1 MVYQMRQECNH
12 LEEGL
17 SDELMLTREEEEEI
31 DVRLV
36 SSHVHRPLTSFILQ
50 REIELEK
57 EEIFQ
62 QIDKQYAQERQ
73 ELENIL
79 TKVTLYLFLPLY

>member
-12 LEEGL
+12 LEAGL
-17 SDELMLTREEEEEI
+17 SDEVMLTRKEEEEI
-31 DVRLV
+31 DVRLR
-36 SSHVHRPLTSFILQ
+36 SSGVQRRLTSFILQ

-62 QIDKQYAQERQ
+62 QIDKQYAQERE

-79 TKVTLYLFLPLY
+79 SKVILYLFLSLF